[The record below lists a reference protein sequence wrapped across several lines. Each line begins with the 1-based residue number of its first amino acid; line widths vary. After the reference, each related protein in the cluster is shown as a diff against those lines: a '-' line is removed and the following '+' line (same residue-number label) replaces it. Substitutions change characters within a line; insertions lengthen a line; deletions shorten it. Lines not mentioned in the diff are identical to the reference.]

1 MVKIRMQ
8 ATVRRY
14 SLIMNAKTAKAIAQW
29 LPFPCLAVTWS
40 SYNDGDDDDYN
51 NDYSSGLCA
60 RTMSSLSQLVNGWEL
75 QASIGRVAAVDGLVS
90 SAIQLPDEATT
101 RLGHSSRDMISV
113 IFNLA
118 AHNAKNG
125 VCTVVCWFHYGRAQ
139 CSVDLRWMARICW
152 APSFIMWPTKDRHS
166 TESTPLMP
174 SFSVAAPRG
183 HEPPPILP
191 TSSHSRPLS
200 SPHSPSFPASQHIPF
215 PASYC
220 LLTETACQFHTVPAL
235 ASHNRPYSPW

>member
-1 MVKIRMQ
+1 
-8 ATVRRY
+8 
-14 SLIMNAKTAKAIAQW
+14 
-29 LPFPCLAVTWS
+29 
-40 SYNDGDDDDYN
+40 
-51 NDYSSGLCA
+51 
-60 RTMSSLSQLVNGWEL
+60 MSSLSQLVNGWEL
-75 QASIGRVAAVDGLVS
+75 QASIGRAAAVDGLVS
-90 SAIQLPDEATT
+90 STIQVPDEATT

-118 AHNAKNG
+118 AHNAQNG
-125 VCTVVCWFHYGRAQ
+125 VCTIVCWFHYGRAQ

-191 TSSHSRPLS
+191 LSSHSRPLS
-200 SPHSPSFPASQHIPF
+200 LLLNTSLSPLAIVCSLKLPVNSIQCQLWRRTIGP
-215 PASYC
+215 
-220 LLTETACQFHTVPAL
+220 TAPDNAINGIAEVCYNTAQL
-235 ASHNRPYSPW
+235 AYIIVSSIQPQKVLW